1 MRTGIRWL
9 MVLFLFLLMIPVS
22 PLTAADEVLVQVMSG
37 LDEVAAQKEADRLF
51 DLGVPAFSRGEQVP
65 DIGVRYRVYLGPF
78 ETESDAAVAA
88 ETLKKQGTIKDFVVK
103 SGSAPVI
110 SATGPDGQPMENTE
124 GETPMT
130 PEVAIVDEP
139 LPLAE
144 IPTYGEPISAEQAR
158 EMGLQAPPDQL
169 GTYGQTEVQND
180 AGQGLSTYGQAEARP
195 QPPSGSL
202 PPGFAV
208 GDDMPGILPPQAG
221 AGGDNSPSPAA
232 LPPATAL
239 SVPEG
244 RAPGDDMP
252 GLLPPQAGADNLPA
266 PPALPPAT
274 ASGLPEGWAPGDDM
288 PGLVILPPS
297 SDNGLNPLG
306 EEVQP
311 AAGMPEKDS
320 AARVLAPSAG
330 EGDEPLMMAQVYEI
344 DLDTPA
350 NHDDTPP
357 PARPGAYGGMNLAG
371 FTALVD
377 LSSSMRRM
385 ADCQGL
391 IKEEAVASLLRKM
404 NRRIPSQPYNAS
416 LRVFGYKMALTRS
429 DFTILYYGPVT
440 YNRDDFEDAIA
451 KLIAADSVSPFA
463 TAINSADNELQA
475 MGNPKAMLMFAD
487 FEESIG
493 SGAPVKSATDAR
505 RRYGNELSIYTFYI
519 TRQNSAAKL
528 AKSIAEAGGGQAYDI
543 CRVLNDD
550 NAFENMMMEIFG
562 PGDTVT
568 CPDKDGDGVCDD
580 HDLCP
585 NTPAGAPVDERGCWI
600 AAYSQFFDFDK
611 TIVKAAF
618 LPRIKHAAE
627 IMARNPQLPTVII
640 AGHTDNVG
648 TPEYNMQLGLYRA
661 QSVYNLM
668 VKYGVEPS
676 RLKVESFGETRPA
689 ATNGT
694 AEGRA
699 RNRRVEFHIGEVS
712 PRHRIDQ

>member
-1 MRTGIRWL
+1 MRAGIRWL
-9 MVLFLFLLMIPVS
+9 IVLFLFFMMFPVT
-22 PLTAADEVLVQVMSG
+22 PLTAEEVLVQVMSG
-37 LDEVAAQKEADRLF
+37 LDEAAAQKEADRLF

-65 DIGVRYRVYLGPF
+65 DLGVRYRVYLGPF

-103 SGSAPVI
+103 SGSAPVL
-110 SATGPDGQPMENTE
+110 SATGPEGQPAENSE
-124 GETPMT
+124 GEIPMA
-130 PEVAIVDEP
+130 PEVAIGDKP

-144 IPTYGEPISAEQAR
+144 IPTYGEPISADQAR
-158 EMGLQAPPDQL
+158 EMGLQVPPDQL
-169 GTYGQTEVQND
+169 GTYGQAEVRND

-208 GDDMPGILPPQAG
+208 GDDMPGLLPPQAG
-221 AGGDNSPSPAA
+221 AGG
-232 LPPATAL
+232 
-239 SVPEG
+239 G
-244 RAPGDDMP
+244 
-252 GLLPPQAGADNLPA
+252 NLPA
-266 PPALPPAT
+266 APPVLPPAT

-288 PGLVILPPS
+288 PGLVILPPN

-306 EEVQP
+306 DETKP
-311 AAGMPEKDS
+311 AAGLPEKGS
-320 AARVLAPSAG
+320 AAQVLAPSAG
-330 EGDEPLMMAQVYEI
+330 EGDEPVMMAQVYEI
-344 DLDTPA
+344 DLEAPSDKS
-350 NHDDTPP
+350 DDAPP
-357 PARPGAYGGMNLAG
+357 PAKPGSYSGMNLAG

-429 DFTILYYGPVT
+429 DFTTLYYGPAT

-528 AKSIAEAGGGQAYDI
+528 AKSIAQAGGGQAYDI

-550 NAFENMMMEIFG
+550 NAFESMMMEIFG

-568 CPDKDGDGVCDD
+568 CPDQDGDGVCDD

-611 TIVKAAF
+611 TIVKTAF

>member
-1 MRTGIRWL
+1 MRAGIRWL
-9 MVLFLFLLMIPVS
+9 IVLFLFLLMIPVS
-22 PLTAADEVLVQVMSG
+22 PLAADEVLVQVMSG
-37 LDEVAAQKEADRLF
+37 QDEAAAQKEADRLF

-65 DIGVRYRVYLGPF
+65 NLGVRYRVYLGPF

-103 SGSAPVI
+103 SGAAPVI
-110 SATGPDGQPMENTE
+110 SAAGPDGQPTENAE
-124 GETPMT
+124 GETPT
-130 PEVAIVDEP
+130 ASEAAIEDEP

-144 IPTYGEPISAEQAR
+144 IPTYGEPISVDQAR

-169 GTYGQTEVQND
+169 GTYGQAGVGND
-180 AGQGLSTYGQAEARP
+180 SDHGLSTYGQAETQPQRP
-195 QPPSGSL
+195 TGSL

-208 GDDMPGILPPQAG
+208 GDDMPG
-221 AGGDNSPSPAA
+221 
-232 LPPATAL
+232 
-239 SVPEG
+239 
-244 RAPGDDMP
+244 
-252 GLLPPQAGADNLPA
+252 LLPPQPGAVGDNFQ
-266 PPALPPAT
+266 ALPVLPPET
-274 ASGLPEGWAPGDDM
+274 AQGRPEGLAPGDDM
-288 PGLVILPPS
+288 PGLVVLPPN
-297 SDNGLNPLG
+297 SDIGLNPSD
-306 EEVQP
+306 EEAQP
-311 AAGMPEKDS
+311 AAGLPEKGS
-320 AARVLAPSAG
+320 AAPALAPSAG
-330 EGDEPLMMAQVYEI
+330 EGDEPLMTAQASGVDFEV
-344 DLDTPA
+344 PA
-350 NHDDTPP
+350 QSDFTPP
-357 PARPGAYGGMNLAG
+357 PVRPGSYGGMNLAG
-371 FTALVD
+371 FTTLVD

-385 ADCQGL
+385 VDCQGR
-391 IKEEAVASLLRKM
+391 IKEEAVAALLRKM

-416 LRVFGYKMALTRS
+416 LRVFGYKMAITRS
-429 DFTILYYGPVT
+429 DFTTLYYGPAT
-440 YNRDDFEDAIA
+440 YNRDDFEDAVA

-463 TAINSADNELQA
+463 TAINSADSELQA
-475 MGNPKAMLMFAD
+475 MGNPKAMLMFSD

-505 RRYGNELSIYTFYI
+505 RRYGNELSVYTFYI
-519 TRQNSAAKL
+519 TRQNSAVKL
-528 AKSIAEAGGGQAYDI
+528 AKSIAQAGGGQAYDI
-543 CRVLNDD
+543 CRMLNDD
-550 NAFENMMMEIFG
+550 NAFESMMMEIFG

-568 CPDKDGDGVCDD
+568 CPDQDGDGVCDE

-611 TIVKAAF
+611 TIVKSAF

-627 IMARNPQLPTVII
+627 IMIRNPQLPVVII

-648 TPEYNMQLGLYRA
+648 APEYNMQLGLHRA

-668 VKYGVEPS
+668 IKYGVEPP

-712 PRHRIDQ
+712 PRHRSDQ